1 MAHFRLE
8 VQAIKR
14 ADGRSAVAAAAYRA
28 ATSLHDRRLEMTF
41 DYTAKGGVAFSGVI
55 VPDTAPAA
63 FTDRDTLWNAA
74 EAADK
79 RADSR
84 TAREVLI
91 SLPHELDDA
100 QRHGLVRA
108 FVQESLVARGMIA
121 DYALH
126 DPDAHGD
133 ERNHHAHILVTT
145 RRVSPEGF
153 GLKGREWD
161 NPDAVKALRQE
172 WCEVQNRH
180 LRQHLGQDAPQ
191 VTHHSLADQGQ
202 DKEPTIHLGPA
213 ASGMERRGEASD
225 RGDINRR
232 VGERNRARKEGPA
245 KVRDLEDR
253 MAAGLARGPFPIGA
267 VIGEMEAIHA
277 TMVDERDGWTRDL
290 ARLQRAAPPRAGDI
304 VREVLAEAAAARAI
318 AKGWLAATELRIA
331 KGRARRSTLVRWVGN
346 PARMIWAAHA
356 ELNALARARQAVR
369 LAEIRYTVRR
379 DWLSSADGRA
389 FIAARL
395 DPEKQAAEVAR
406 REGRTLERKIR
417 RADKRIEAVARTRT
431 RLMVARVLGEESL
444 IAPARMDLGL
454 GQAVREVDRR
464 AIEAI
469 ARYPAAAQQKGL
481 DQVLALAR
489 GGGLIPGRE
498 RLGPER

>member
-1 MAHFRLE
+1 MAQFRLE

-28 ATSLHDRRLEMTF
+28 ATRLHDRRLEMAF
-41 DYTAKGGVAFSGVI
+41 DYTAKGGVVFAGVMAPEAAPTAFR
-55 VPDTAPAA
+55 
-63 FTDRDTLWNAA
+63 DRETLWNAA

-91 SLPHELDDA
+91 SLPHELSDD
-100 QRHGLVRA
+100 QRHALVRA
-108 FVQESLVARGMIA
+108 FVRDSLVARGMIA
-121 DYALH
+121 DYAIH

-133 ERNHHAHILVTT
+133 QRNHHAHILVTT
-145 RRVSPEGF
+145 RRVTAEGF
-153 GLKGREWD
+153 GLKGRDWD
-161 NPDAVKALRQE
+161 NPDAVKALRLE

-180 LRQHLGQDAPQ
+180 LRQHLGKDAPQ
-191 VTHHSLADQGQ
+191 VSHHSLADQGQ

-232 VGERNRARKEGPA
+232 VAERNHARRDGPE
-245 KVRDLEDR
+245 KLRDLEDH
-253 MAAGLARGPFPIGA
+253 MAAGLDREPHAIGA
-267 VIGEMEAIHA
+267 VIVELETIHVG
-277 TMVDERDGWTRDL
+277 MVGDRDGWARDL
-290 ARLQRAAPPRAGDI
+290 ARLQRPEPPRAGDI
-304 VREVLAEAAAARAI
+304 IREVLAEAAAARSMAQ
-318 AKGWLAATELRIA
+318 GRLEATERRIE
-331 KGRARRSTLVRWVGN
+331 KGRSKRASLVRWVRH

-356 ELNALARARQAVR
+356 ELNALARAKQAAR
-369 LAEIRYTVRR
+369 LASIRYAVRR
-379 DWLSSADGRA
+379 DWLRSPEGRA
-389 FIAARL
+389 FLAARL

-431 RLMVARVLGEESL
+431 RLMVAQALGEETL
-444 IAPARMDLGL
+444 VAPSQMRLGVT
-454 GQAVREVDRR
+454 QAVREVDRR
-464 AIEAI
+464 AVEAI
-469 ARYPAAAQQKGL
+469 ARHPVAAQQKGL

-489 GGGLIPGRE
+489 GKSLLPGRE
-498 RLGPER
+498 PSGPDR